1 MLQHPAI
8 TATVLLVDKNYINNR
23 VLVNLPNVKKSLKI
37 TLKNKVLRSTLQYD
51 IFLLRDKAQLCL
63 LQQSYHCHQNHS
75 SWSNRLNEA
84 KLLKNNHRSWAS
96 VSLIYTDLIL
106 PKSSLGTLIVSDTC
120 IPWAMGCFIIYS
132 CYISAGG
139 SSGAV
144 HCEPS
149 QWKRYM
155 SKSSWVSAISC
166 SALTKL

>member
-1 MLQHPAI
+1 MFLSICQML
-8 TATVLLVDKNYINNR
+8 
-23 VLVNLPNVKKSLKI
+23 SLKI
-37 TLKNKVLRSTLQYD
+37 TLKNKVLSSTLRRD
-51 IFLLRDKAQLCL
+51 IFLLRARAQFSLSIM
-63 LQQSYHCHQNHS
+63 LQHSYHCRQNHS
-75 SWSNRLNEA
+75 SWNNRINEA
-84 KLLKNNHRSWAS
+84 KLLKNYHRFWTS

-120 IPWAMGCFIIYS
+120 IPWAIGYFIIYS
-132 CYISAGG
+132 CDINAGG

-144 HCEPS
+144 HCEPI